1 MNKLSILPIGGLG
14 EFGMNSM
21 ALRYGEESI
30 VIDAGV
36 MFPDVNHWGIDV
48 IVPDFNNLATQ
59 AGKVRALVLTHSHE
73 DHIGAVPH
81 LLKKI
86 NLPIYGTPYTLAVL
100 AHKLDEHNLLDKV
113 ELHTVAAGQ
122 SVEIGPFQIEFIRVA
137 HSTTDCVALAVNTP
151 LGTIVHTGDFK
162 FDDTP
167 VCGEPTDI
175 AALRRCGDRG
185 VLALL
190 TDSTNIERSG
200 RMHSERAVIP
210 GLEQVFDAAEGR
222 ILVSCFT
229 SSIHRLQIIFQLAA
243 AFQRKI
249 AVIGRSMI
257 RNVETAESMRYLD
270 IPPNL
275 IVAPNNLR
283 RYAPEDLVL
292 LATGCQGE
300 PLSALYR
307 MAVDSYKQI
316 RVEAGDTVVLS
327 ARQIPGNEKSIGR
340 LINNIYRRQG
350 RVVDSTQARIH
361 VSGHAA
367 QEDLRMMLEA
377 VRPRYYVPIHGEYRQ
392 LYQHGQFIQQL
403 GYSAEQIVL
412 AETGEVIE
420 IDEAGISFGARI
432 KWGRVYIDNNGVD
445 EIDAEIIR
453 ERKQLAAEGVVLP
466 IVLLDKQTH
475 DLQGQPRVITRGL
488 NVPQSGKND
497 EDNQWY
503 INKLR
508 ELIVETVVFA
518 DRETRRD
525 IEVLKEKIRIDLK
538 RTIQRDTGH
547 RPAIMPTIVEV

>member
-1 MNKLSILPIGGLG
+1 
-14 EFGMNSM
+14 
-21 ALRYGEESI
+21 
-30 VIDAGV
+30 
-36 MFPDVNHWGIDV
+36 
-48 IVPDFNNLATQ
+48 
-59 AGKVRALVLTHSHE
+59 
-73 DHIGAVPH
+73 
-81 LLKKI
+81 
-86 NLPIYGTPYTLAVL
+86 
-100 AHKLDEHNLLDKV
+100 
-113 ELHTVAAGQ
+113 
-122 SVEIGPFQIEFIRVA
+122 
-137 HSTTDCVALAVNTP
+137 
-151 LGTIVHTGDFK
+151 
-162 FDDTP
+162 
-167 VCGEPTDI
+167 
-175 AALRRCGDRG
+175 
-185 VLALL
+185 
-190 TDSTNIERSG
+190 
-200 RMHSERAVIP
+200 
-210 GLEQVFDAAEGR
+210 
-222 ILVSCFT
+222 
-229 SSIHRLQIIFQLAA
+229 
-243 AFQRKI
+243 
-249 AVIGRSMI
+249 MI

>member
-1 MNKLSILPIGGLG
+1 MDKLSILPIGGLG

-21 ALRYGEESI
+21 ALRYGDDSI
-30 VIDAGV
+30 IIDAGV
-36 MFPDVNHWGIDV
+36 MFPDVTHWGIDV
-48 IVPDFNNLATQ
+48 IVPDFRHLTTY
-59 AGKVRALVLTHSHE
+59 AGNIRALVLTHSHE
-73 DHIGAVPH
+73 DHIGAVPY

-100 AHKLDEHNLLDKV
+100 AHKLEEHNLLDKV
-113 ELHTVAAGQ
+113 ALHTVFAGQ
-122 SVEIGPFQIEFIRVA
+122 SVTIGPFNVEFIRVA

-190 TDSTNIERSG
+190 TDSTNIERPG

-210 GLEQVFDAAEGR
+210 GLEQVFDNAEGR
-222 ILVSCFT
+222 ILISCFT

-243 AFQRKI
+243 AFERKV

-270 IPPNL
+270 IPANL
-275 IVAPNNLR
+275 MIAPNSLR
-283 RYAPEDLVL
+283 RYAPEEVVV

-307 MAVDSYKQI
+307 MAVDSYKQM
-316 RVEAGDTVVLS
+316 RVEMGDTVVLS

-340 LINNIYRRQG
+340 LINNVYRRRG
-350 RVVDSTQARIH
+350 HVVDSTQTRIH

-367 QEDLRMMLEA
+367 QEDLRLMLEA
-377 VRPRYYVPIHGEYRQ
+377 VRPRYYIPIHGEYRQ
-392 LYQHGQFIQQL
+392 LYQHGQFVQQL
-403 GYSAEQIVL
+403 GYAAEQVIL

-420 IDEAGISFGARI
+420 IDEWGVGFGERI
-432 KWGRVYIDNNGVD
+432 KWGRIYIDTNGVD
-445 EIDAEIIR
+445 EIDASIVR

-466 IVLLDKQTH
+466 IILLDQQTH
-475 DLQGQPRVITRGL
+475 ELQGQPRVVVRGL
-488 NVPQSGKND
+488 NVPQYGQPD
-497 EDNQWY
+497 ADNQSY
-503 INKLR
+503 LNKLR
-508 ELIVETVVFA
+508 EIIIETVVFA
-518 DRETRRD
+518 DREERRD
-525 IEVLKEKIRIDLK
+525 LEVLKEKIRVDLK
-538 RTIQRDTGH
+538 RTIQKDTGH
-547 RPAIMPTIVEV
+547 RPAILPTIVEI